1 MTSMRWILLCPVLVV
16 GGCATTESSASSAA
30 AAAAPAAPA
39 RPTVPDAI
47 AAPASATLVMQLAAK
62 GTQNYKCQAGASGGA
77 EWKLVAPEAQLATLP
92 GGAAAGTHGAG
103 PTWTLNDGSGAKGD
117 GANAKK
123 APSPEAGS
131 VAWLLIPATANGQ
144 PGGLQG
150 VTFVQRIDTHGG
162 AAPATGCDASS
173 VGAETK
179 IPYTATY
186 VFYR

>member
-1 MTSMRWILLCPVLVV
+1 MTSLRWTLLCGALAAL
-16 GGCATTESSASSAA
+16 GCATTESSTSS

-39 RPTVPDAI
+39 RPAVPDAI
-47 AAPASATLVMQLAAK
+47 AAPAGATPVLQLAAK
-62 GTQNYKCQAGASGGA
+62 GTQNYKCQAVASGGA
-77 EWKLVAPEAQLATLP
+77 EWKLVAPEAELTTGP
-92 GGAAAGTHGAG
+92 GGALAGTHGAG
-103 PTWTLNDGSGAKGD
+103 PSWTLKDGSGAKGD
-117 GANAKK
+117 APNAKK

-131 VAWLLIPATANGQ
+131 VAWLLVPATSNGQ
-144 PGGLQG
+144 PGALAG
-150 VTFVQRIDTHGG
+150 VTLVQRIETHGG

>member
-1 MTSMRWILLCPVLVV
+1 MTVSRVLLSCVV
-16 GGCATTESSASSAA
+16 GLLTFGCATPTPANT
-30 AAAAPAAPA
+30 APGAMPPPTA
-39 RPTVPDAI
+39 RPTVPAEI
-47 AAPASATLVMQLAAK
+47 EAPATSTPVLKLSAT

-77 EWKLVAPEAQLATLP
+77 EWKLVAPDAQLIGESGTTT
-92 GGAAAGTHGAG
+92 GTHGAG
-103 PTWTLNDGSGAKGD
+103 PTWTIKDGSGVKGD

-131 VAWLLIPATANGQ
+131 VAWLLIPATSNGQ
-144 PGGLQG
+144 PGELQG
-150 VTFVQRIDTHGG
+150 VTLVQRVDTHGG
-162 AAPATGCDASS
+162 VAPPTGCDASS

>member
-1 MTSMRWILLCPVLVV
+1 MTPMRWIVLCPVLAVV
-16 GGCATTESSASSAA
+16 GCATADSSASSAA
-30 AAAAPAAPA
+30 AATAAAAPT

-62 GTQNYKCQAGASGGA
+62 GTQNYKCQTAPTGGA
-77 EWKLVAPEAQLATLP
+77 EWKLVAPEAQLSTSD
-92 GGAAAGTHGAG
+92 GAAAGTHGAG
-103 PTWTLNDGSGAKGD
+103 PTWTLSDGSGAKGD

-123 APSPEAGS
+123 AASPEAGA
-131 VAWLLIPATANGQ
+131 VAWLLIPATSNGQ

-150 VTFVQRIDTHGG
+150 VTLVQRIDTHGG

-173 VGAETK
+173 IGAETK